1 MRKRWDMIT
10 AEQMRPA
17 RVTRCARARA
27 AVLEE
32 ALGHD
37 YSGADATCTSDKVC
51 ARSGCG
57 AVLEEAKGHTEVIDE
72 AVEPTSTSTGLTEG
86 KHCGTCGEILTAQ
99 QTIPMKPH
107 DYGKSVIAPTC
118 TRGGYTLYECVN
130 CGASY
135 KTDAMDRR
143 LHHFGEWTFAGEGMH
158 NADCLRKGCGHV
170 GSSGCALLVR
180 GMLMGEGD
188 VYEFEVCPVCGYVS
202 TAGSEGMRLGLIDNV
217 HAESLNGELPG
228 GEVVLRMGKLSN
240 GEIVLSACFEHAG
253 ERLDPEG
260 EVKFTLPA
268 ELLADCRLALIG
280 EDGAEI
286 EVKTELEG
294 ENDELV
300 SFTLD
305 FTKIDD
311 VNTVTSH
318 VIYVIPA
325 Q

>member
-1 MRKRWDMIT
+1 
-10 AEQMRPA
+10 
-17 RVTRCARARA
+17 
-27 AVLEE
+27 
-32 ALGHD
+32 
-37 YSGADATCTSDKVC
+37 
-51 ARSGCG
+51 
-57 AVLEEAKGHTEVIDE
+57 
-72 AVEPTSTSTGLTEG
+72 
-86 KHCGTCGEILTAQ
+86 
-99 QTIPMKPH
+99 
-107 DYGKSVIAPTC
+107 
-118 TRGGYTLYECVN
+118 
-130 CGASY
+130 
-135 KTDAMDRR
+135 
-143 LHHFGEWTFAGEGMH
+143 MH

-170 GSSGCALLVR
+170 GSSGCAPLVR

-217 HAESLNGELPG
+217 HAEPLNGELPG